1 MEWFRRSN
9 RYTLYRSNSLNG
21 IYDFLVDTGTAT
33 DWFDTNLI
41 ENTVYF
47 YKVQAYN
54 ASAFSAFSAAVSGQ
68 TSQGGDVIAPV

>member
-1 MEWFRRSN
+1 MECWEQQGIH
-9 RYTLYRSNSLNG
+9 YIEVILNG

-68 TSQGGDVIAPV
+68 TSQGGDIIAPV

>member
-1 MEWFRRSN
+1 MEFM
-9 RYTLYRSNSLNG
+9 
-21 IYDFLVDTGTAT
+21 IFLLTPWYSK

-54 ASAFSAFSAAVSGQ
+54 ASAFSAFSAAALDK
-68 TSQGGDVIAPV
+68 TSQGGDVIAPAV